1 MTDRWGIDDTYD
13 DAHGVPQ
20 QIRPEVVSRLREL
33 VGEPPRSEGASGAPI
48 FVRAG
53 AGTTGATGATA
64 EIGPGTIVLEDG
76 SEVVLERARVLPPD
90 VPIGYHRFTPRTASS
105 EADGRA
111 LIVSPGRCHLRE
123 GWRAWGWA
131 VQLYASRSRASWGM
145 GDLRDL
151 STLAGWAA
159 DEHGAGFLM
168 VNPLHAAAP
177 GTPQEASPY
186 SPTSRRFRNP
196 LYIRVEDVPGADVLG
211 SQLDQFAQRG
221 RALNANRTIDRDA
234 VLDLKVN
241 ALELVWERM
250 RDDRRFERWL
260 GEQDEAL
267 HEFATW
273 SVLAERHGR
282 TWREW
287 PDELRRPE
295 SAAVAEFARAHHE
308 RVRFH
313 SWLQW
318 LTQLQLDRAGEQI
331 AVVQD
336 LPIGFDPNGADAW
349 SWQDLVASEASVGA
363 PPDEFNAAGQ
373 DWGLPPFVPWRLR
386 AADYRPFIETVR
398 ATMPAG
404 GGLRIDHI
412 MGLFRLWWVPRG
424 ESPTEG
430 GYVRYPT
437 SDLLDII
444 AIESARA
451 GAIVVGEDLGTVEK
465 GVREEM
471 AERRILSYRLLWFED
486 DDPAE
491 WPELAMAAITTHD
504 LPTVVGVWDGSDVEE
519 QRAMGV
525 DPNEEGW
532 TEIRSRVATAAEL
545 NEEASPA
552 EAVDAAYRVLARA
565 PSVLLSATL
574 DDAAAEPQRP
584 NMPGVT
590 DRPNWCIAL
599 EQPIEDL
606 MSAPLTASVSET
618 LQRAVSAPAP
628 NA

>member
-1 MTDRWGIDDTYD
+1 LLE
-13 DAHGVPQ
+13 Q
-20 QIRPEVVSRLREL
+20 
-33 VGEPPRSEGASGAPI
+33 
-48 FVRAG
+48 AG
-53 AGTTGATGATA
+53 A
-64 EIGPGTIVLEDG
+64 
-76 SEVVLERARVLPPD
+76 LPRD
-90 VPIGYHRFTPRTASS
+90 VPIGYHRFTPQAATS
-105 EADGRA
+105 EADGHA
-111 LIVSPGRCHLRE
+111 LIVSPGRCHLRDR
-123 GWRAWGWA
+123 WRAWGWA
-131 VQLYASRSRASWGM
+131 VQLYASRSKASWGM
-145 GDLRDL
+145 GDLGDL
-151 STLAGWAA
+151 STLAAWAA
-159 DEHGAGFLM
+159 EEHGAGFLM

-196 LYIRVEDVPGADVLG
+196 LYIRVEDVPAADVLG
-211 SQLDQFAQRG
+211 PQLDELAQRG
-221 RALNANRTIDRDA
+221 RALNATRTIDRDA
-234 VLDLKVN
+234 VLDLKIG
-241 ALELVWERM
+241 ALEVVWERI

-260 GEQDEAL
+260 GEQDDAL

-273 SVLAERHGR
+273 SSLAERHGR

-287 PDELRRPE
+287 PAELRRPG
-295 SAAVAEFARAHHE
+295 SPAVAEFARANHE
-308 RVRFH
+308 RIRFH

-318 LTQLQLDRAGEQI
+318 LAQLQLDRAGEQI
-331 AVVQD
+331 GVIQD

-349 SWQDLVASEASVGA
+349 SWQDLIASDASVGA

-398 ATMPAG
+398 ATMPQG

-444 AIESARA
+444 AIESERA
-451 GAIVVGEDLGTVEK
+451 GAVVVGEDLGTVEK

-491 WPELAMAAITTHD
+491 WPELAMAAVTTHD
-504 LPTVVGVWDGSDVEE
+504 LPTVVGVWDGSDVDE

-532 TEIRSRVATAAEL
+532 AEIRSRVAATAKLDED
-545 NEEASPA
+545 ASPA
-552 EAVDAAYRVLARA
+552 EAVEAAYGLLGRA
-565 PSVLLSATL
+565 PAVLLSATL
-574 DDAAAEPQRP
+574 DDAAAEPRRP

-599 EQPIEDL
+599 ADPIEDL
-606 MSAPLTASVSET
+606 MSAPLTAAVSET
-618 LQRAVSAPAP
+618 LRGAVSAPAA